1 MMAEEPEDISTDTA
15 EDSANEA
22 PAEDSGADLLG
33 GLESLLAEEG
43 EGLDLPDD
51 DLSENDLT
59 DLFDDDEDEEE
70 SGEGAA
76 PVGPRAAESS
86 RDTRRRERSERNRR
100 DREDYHNLESHL
112 QATPLG
118 LEISEDKMTAR
129 VNRITAESTI
139 EQIHEL
145 IRQQK
150 ITFGIDEENIRS
162 AIAKSSRGQNQFE
175 VTVARGKA
183 PRVMRNTEVRYHMPT
198 ELITGTEDA
207 KTDFERLKVAL
218 EGPYLEAC
226 KSWRGPV
233 RIVGKGDVISEILPA
248 EVAPGTNVFGE
259 EMAMGRVEDV
269 TLEVGDH
276 VTLSEDGQQTV
287 ADLYGYV
294 GLIGGVPTVLSPIW
308 VSSDHMEAR
317 FIFHKPAEPPPVP
330 TEEDLHELLEMKW
343 IEYGVM
349 ERQLELITIRLGEK
363 QALPVTVPIAQG
375 TPEIQGEDAQVKFA
389 FDPYELMKWN
399 QLQSLLSL
407 KAPEAI
413 QLGLTD
419 IYEGGAST
427 EEDDEDHSGIRFKAV
442 RPGEVV
448 VEKIPA
454 TTGVIG
460 QDIQGEEVVA
470 DEGKDQPLEVGEG
483 LQINDEE
490 LRATSAAFGYIALR
504 WDIEVNVI
512 SPLWISPDR
521 TTAFFLNLPQSGAP
535 KYPSVEELTSLLEGL
550 EITHGFV
557 PERWAEI
564 LEDLRAG
571 KRTREFLLPIAQG
584 TSPVGGRDAQFEWS
598 VQIDNDKPGKIME
611 DGSIDFRDRN
621 MTTVAQE
628 GDLLGKLIPPKPG
641 KGGMDIYGNE
651 LKPPQPLNIEVVTDS
666 RIYAEPEEDGSMAFF
681 CETGGGISS
690 DEELKTVKG
699 RRHMRINIGVYPIT
713 NIEGDVDYST
723 GNIDFNGD
731 VVIGGSVQSQF
742 SVKATG
748 TVTIGGYVEAG
759 AYVTAG
765 KDILIARGV
774 VGTATELVAGGD
786 IMSKFIQEATVRATG
801 TVKVGSYIFNAS
813 VRAGGEVQVPG
824 MGEGK
829 SRALVGG
836 LIWGAQGVTARSIG
850 SPYNTSTRLVVGVD
864 PDQVNRADQIR
875 ANMHTCDNKQRALL
889 KKLGVEH
896 LDLDLIK
903 QKLARVASAKQKQ
916 QMLMA
921 VKRIAKIAE
930 LERNQQEELEE
941 IAEEQRKLAQRTQIN
956 VLNDLFAGVE
966 IRIGEHTEL
975 IREDAEK
982 CSFRLVTE
990 DEEQKIFMDGL
1001 RNTPRMG

>member
-1 MMAEEPEDISTDTA
+1 MAR
-15 EDSANEA
+15 
-22 PAEDSGADLLG
+22 
-33 GLESLLAEEG
+33 
-43 EGLDLPDD
+43 
-51 DLSENDLT
+51 
-59 DLFDDDEDEEE
+59 FDDV
-70 SGEGAA
+70 S
-76 PVGPRAAESS
+76 
-86 RDTRRRERSERNRR
+86 
-100 DREDYHNLESHL
+100 L
-112 QATPLG
+112 
-118 LEISEDKMTAR
+118 
-129 VNRITAESTI
+129 
-139 EQIHEL
+139 
-145 IRQQK
+145 
-150 ITFGIDEENIRS
+150 S
-162 AIAKSSRGQNQFE
+162 A
-175 VTVARGKA
+175 
-183 PRVMRNTEVRYHMPT
+183 
-198 ELITGTEDA
+198 
-207 KTDFERLKVAL
+207 
-218 EGPYLEAC
+218 
-226 KSWRGPV
+226 
-233 RIVGKGDVISEILPA
+233 
-248 EVAPGTNVFGE
+248 
-259 EMAMGRVEDV
+259 
-269 TLEVGDH
+269 GDH
-276 VTLSEDGQQTV
+276 VTLSDDGKQAI
-287 ADLYGYV
+287 ADLYGYA
-294 GLIGGVPTVLSPIW
+294 GLIGGVPTVLSPLW

-330 TEEDLHELLEMKW
+330 SEEDLHELLEMKW
-343 IEYGVM
+343 IEFGVM
-349 ERQLELITIRLGEK
+349 ERQLELIVIRLGEK

-375 TPEIQGEDAQVKFA
+375 TPEIPGEDAQIKYA

-399 QLQSLLSL
+399 QLQSILML

-413 QLGLTD
+413 QLGLTE
-419 IYEGGAST
+419 IYEGGGEGTEET
-427 EEDDEDHSGIRFKAV
+427 EEDTSQIRFKAV

-460 QDIQGEEVVA
+460 QDIQGEEVVS

-483 LQINDEE
+483 LEINDEE
-490 LRATSAAFGYIALR
+490 LRATAAAFGFIALR

-512 SPLWISPDR
+512 SPIWIAPDR
-521 TTAFFLNLPQSGAP
+521 TSAYYMNLPQSGAP
-535 KYPSVEELTSLLEGL
+535 KFPSVKEMTALLEGL

-564 LEDLRAG
+564 VTELEDG
-571 KRTREFLLPIAQG
+571 KRKQEFLLAVAQG
-584 TSPVGGRDAQFEWS
+584 TPPQGGRDAEFEWA
-598 VQIDNDKPGKIME
+598 VQIDDNKPGKILE

-641 KGGMDIYGNE
+641 TGGMDIYGNE
-651 LKPPQPLNIEVVTDS
+651 LKPPLPLNIEVVTDS

-690 DEELKTVKG
+690 DEELKTVKS
-699 RRHMRINIGVYPIT
+699 RRHMHINIGVYPIS

-748 TVTIGGYVEAG
+748 TITIGAYVEAG

-765 KDILIARGV
+765 KDILIQRGV
-774 VGTATELVAGGD
+774 VGATTELVAGGD

-801 TVKVGSYIFNAS
+801 SVKVGSYIFNAS

-824 MGEGK
+824 LGEGK

-850 SPYNTSTRLVVGVD
+850 SPYNASTRLVVGVD
-864 PDQVNRADQIR
+864 PDQVNRAEQIR
-875 ANMHTCDNKQRALL
+875 ANMHACENKQRGLL
-889 KKLGVEH
+889 KKLGVDT

-930 LERNQQEELEE
+930 LERNQQVELEE
-941 IAEEQRKLAQRTQIN
+941 IAEEQRKLAMRTQIN

-966 IRIGEHTEL
+966 VRVGEHTEL

-990 DEEQKIFMDGL
+990 DEEQKIFMDAL
-1001 RNTPRMG
+1001 RNPPRMG